1 VIGAEPFEVVV
12 AQLEGL
18 DPVDRHDRG
27 RAAARVDQ
35 RQVAEVVA
43 GSVGRVDLREHLPPH
58 AAQGRRL
65 VSRASGAAGVL
76 GARLGRRRRA
86 DSISRAMYA
95 VIASGGKQEK
105 VTEGQQVALE
115 LLEGDEGSEV
125 SLTPVLVVDGDD
137 VLAGTD
143 ALSGASVT
151 AKIVGTTK
159 GPKIN
164 GFTYKRRT
172 NQRRRYGHR
181 QNYTV
186 VEITSIKKS

>member
-1 VIGAEPFEVVV
+1 
-12 AQLEGL
+12 
-18 DPVDRHDRG
+18 
-27 RAAARVDQ
+27 
-35 RQVAEVVA
+35 
-43 GSVGRVDLREHLPPH
+43 
-58 AAQGRRL
+58 
-65 VSRASGAAGVL
+65 
-76 GARLGRRRRA
+76 
-86 DSISRAMYA
+86 MYA

-115 LLEGDEGSEV
+115 LLDGEEGSEV
-125 SLTPVLVVDGDD
+125 SLTPVLLVDGDD
-137 VLAGTD
+137 VIAGAD

-151 AKIVGTTK
+151 GRIVATTK

-186 VEITSIKKS
+186 VEITSISK